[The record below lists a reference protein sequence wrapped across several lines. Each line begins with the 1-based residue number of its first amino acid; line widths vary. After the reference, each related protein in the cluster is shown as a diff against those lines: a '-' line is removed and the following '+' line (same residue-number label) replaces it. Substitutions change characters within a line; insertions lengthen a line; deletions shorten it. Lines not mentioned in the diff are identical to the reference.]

1 MPEEITIKADALE
14 PLFEAWEEP
23 NRHRVRAANGE
34 GAVVQNQ
41 RRPSPINAGMVQ
53 NLRAEVKG
61 WRDNYYYGA
70 SDTSRQL
77 LNHWFGRS
85 HRMVAGGNEIEFR
98 YYFCQREAI
107 ETLIYLKEVRRTERL
122 SQLIAEFGGTQA
134 EAAALGITEEEDA
147 LCRYAFKMATGSG
160 KTKVMSLAIVWSYF
174 HALRESESPMARHF
188 VVVAPNLTV
197 FERLKEDFKP
207 EGGGSD
213 IFDKDPLIPVEWR
226 GDWNLT
232 TVLQD
237 EASGAATGAVLY
249 LTNIH
254 RLFDTSKRKKSDEE
268 VFDWMGPAVS
278 KAKALDTGAE
288 LRDRITAHPRLM
300 VLNDEAHH
308 VWDPDSAWNEAIT
321 FLHETCLKRGGD
333 GLAAQLDFSAT
344 PKDNKA
350 NYFKHIICDTP
361 LGEAVDAGIVK
372 TPIIGRAGNLIE
384 QATDNASYRY
394 EAHLKLGYQRW
405 LKSNE
410 EWAKSGKK
418 PLLFVMC
425 EDTTAADQI
434 AARLGGDDL
443 FKELNGR
450 TLNLHT
456 RLKGKVKSVGSGA
469 NKRQEF
475 VENEKEIS
483 DEDLKELR
491 KLSRDLDSD
500 SSPYYCIV
508 SVLMLREGWDVRN
521 VTTIV
526 PLRPYTSKAGILP
539 EQTLGRGLRR
549 MTPPGQANEVV
560 AVIEH
565 DAFAKL
571 YRDELA
577 QEGMLIEIVDADK
590 VPSTTVSIF
599 PDPKKDVE
607 ALDIAIP
614 RLTAG
619 AQTLA
624 TLSPISEAEIREAFA
639 PFKPLPLGEVG
650 PTEVPYEG
658 RHLITGE
665 VVEQMKVNLAL
676 LESGV
681 GAISFYEQELEY
693 ICKVKG
699 THQVLGPLLQVFFEQ
714 MLFGSGQSVFDPRVV
729 QRLSESDVREHV
741 RAVFVPLIRKKTVKQ
756 QTRAIESQ
764 PMRLS
769 TWRPYQVTANER
781 RPVLVSA
788 RTQFNLVPC
797 NRSLEQALT
806 EFLSKASDVSAFAK
820 NAGPQALRID
830 YLADGQRLAF
840 YTPDFFVQV
849 NAECFLVET
858 KGQVDR
864 YVPAKARAAVEWCK
878 AASTKAA
885 KWSYV
890 YVPEGVYQRFQGTS
904 FAELVRMCAPALH
917 ELTMAE
923 VVQGTLPLFA
933 AGGTVETELDQAA
946 AAGLIDEAVLQDLP
960 ERLRKAVEEAVS
972 LFLFFEKKAGKNYA
986 PAFTSL
992 LGVIDE
998 TAKGFVI
1005 QKLMSAMPLAAP
1017 DQKAWFDPY
1026 LGKVDP
1032 KTHRHYQELAR
1043 NLQKT
1048 LVFKS
1053 GVSPLGLLR
1062 NCLDYALN
1070 DRNSLTGV
1078 FEAIKDEFRYAGARD
1093 QLVAVQEI
1101 NDFRNTRVAH
1111 QEAPISDAKEAK
1123 MALKAWIDGLI
1134 VLWAERADATYGDS
1148 CVVEVKEVRAKNDS
1162 REDFLLL
1169 LKVVL
1174 ANIVFPPLT
1183 NEIRTLIRTAVEV
1196 ELQPKVDFRFGAGK
1210 AKVECQGVERG
1221 SLELIIAVTAIGGG
1235 AYQFVKDYDKLR
1247 SNIILLTSD
1256 IKKGCGKLKRAIE
1269 GKAKKPLKKDEQK

>member
-1 MPEEITIKADALE
+1 MSETLTIKSESLE

-23 NRHRVRAANGE
+23 NRHRVRASSGE
-34 GAVVQNQ
+34 GAEVRNQ

-70 SDTSRQL
+70 SDTSRHL
-77 LNHWFGRS
+77 LNHWFGRT
-85 HRMVAGGNEIEFR
+85 HRMVVGGNEIEFR

-174 HALRESESPMARHF
+174 HALRESDSPMTRHF
-188 VVVAPNLTV
+188 VVIAPNLTV

-207 EGGGSD
+207 EGGGPD

-254 RLFDTSKRKKSDEE
+254 RLFDTSKRKKSDSETFE
-268 VFDWMGPAVS
+268 WMGPAVS

-333 GLAAQLDFSAT
+333 GLVAQLDFSAT

-372 TPIIGRAGNLIE
+372 TPIIGRAGNLVE

-425 EDTTAADQI
+425 EDTAAADQI
-434 AARLGGDDL
+434 AARLSGDNL

-508 SVLMLREGWDVRN
+508 SVLMLREGWDVKN

-526 PLRPYTSKAGILP
+526 PLRPLNAKSGILP

-565 DAFAKL
+565 EAFAKL
-571 YRDELA
+571 YREELA
-577 QEGMLIEIVDADK
+577 QEGLPIEIVDVDK

-599 PDPKKDVE
+599 PDPKKDIE

-624 TLSPISEAEIREAFA
+624 TLSSISEAEIREAFA
-639 PFKPLPLGEVG
+639 PFKLLPLGEVG

-693 ICKVKG
+693 ICKVRG

-714 MLFGSGQSVFDPRVV
+714 MLFGTGQSIFDPRVV
-729 QRLSESDVREHV
+729 QRLSASDVREHV

-756 QTRAIESQ
+756 QMRALEAQ
-764 PMRLS
+764 PVRLS
-769 TWRPYQVTANER
+769 TWRPFQVTANER
-781 RPVLVSA
+781 HPMLVSA

-806 EFLSKASDVSAFAK
+806 EFLSKASDVLAFAK

-840 YTPDFFVQV
+840 YTPDFFVRV
-849 NAECFLVET
+849 GAECLLVET

-878 AASTKAA
+878 AASTKSA

-890 YVPEGVYQRFQGTS
+890 YVPEGVFQRFQGTS

-917 ELTMAE
+917 ELTTIQAAQE
-923 VVQGTLPLFA
+923 TLPLFA
-933 AGGTVETELDQAA
+933 AVGGTVVAEIDQAA
-946 AAGLIDEAVLQDLP
+946 AAGLVDEESLQGLP
-960 ERLRKAVEEAVS
+960 ERLRKAVEEAIS
-972 LFLFFEKKAGKNYA
+972 LFLFFEKKTSANYA
-986 PAFTSL
+986 PSFAAL

-998 TAKGFVI
+998 TAKGLVI
-1005 QKLMSAMPLAAP
+1005 QKLMSVMPTAAP
-1017 DQKAWFDPY
+1017 DQKSWFEPY
-1026 LGKVDP
+1026 LGKVDT

-1062 NCLDYALN
+1062 SCFDYALN

-1093 QLVAVQEI
+1093 QFVAAQEI

-1111 QEAPISDAKEAK
+1111 QEKSISDAKEAK
-1123 MALKAWIDGLI
+1123 KALKAWIDGLI
-1134 VLWAERADATYGDS
+1134 VLWAERADATYGDG
-1148 CVVEVKEVRAKNDS
+1148 CVVELKEVRAKNDT
-1162 REDFLLL
+1162 REDFLLSL
-1169 LKVVL
+1169 RIVL
-1174 ANIVFPPLT
+1174 PGIALPPLT
-1183 NEIRTLIRTAVEV
+1183 DEARALLRTAVEA

-1210 AKVECQGVERG
+1210 AKAECRSVERG
-1221 SLELIIAVTAIGGG
+1221 SVELIVVVTSAATG
-1235 AYQFVKDYDKLR
+1235 AFMVVKEYDKIR
-1247 SNIILLTSD
+1247 PNAILLTSD

-1269 GKAKKPLKKDEQK
+1269 NVVKKWHKAG